1 MRVGNILGIAFVIA
15 LPIIGGINNAT
26 STQTQPSAKTA
37 SKCQLAGRSPMNMT
51 ATELAAMECTDKEV
65 CDAFPGFCRIMDK
78 LQKAS
83 PMKVRWFTD
92 CIDHA
97 IRAATPNNPTPAE
110 CHKFLD

>member
-1 MRVGNILGIAFVIA
+1 MKGIVIATGIAA
-15 LPIIGGINNAT
+15 IIFAAAAGDKTPTT
-26 STQTQPSAKTA
+26 SMPTA
-37 SKCQLAGRSPMNMT
+37 QHVSSKCQLAGRSPMSMT
-51 ATELAAMECTDKEV
+51 AAEFAAMGCTDKEV

-97 IRAATPNNPTPAE
+97 MRATTPNNPTPAE